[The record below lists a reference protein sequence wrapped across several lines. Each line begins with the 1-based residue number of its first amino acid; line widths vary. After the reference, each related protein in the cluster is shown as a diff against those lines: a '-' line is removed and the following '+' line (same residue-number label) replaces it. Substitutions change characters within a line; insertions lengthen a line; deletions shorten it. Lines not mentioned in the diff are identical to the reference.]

1 MSLPVKALV
10 SALLAVA
17 ATIAEEA
24 LKETPQTLTGTKETG
39 LQLQEQRRT
48 FSSISPTNRPPVTS
62 PS

>member
-24 LKETPQTLTGTKETG
+24 LKETTRK
-39 LQLQEQRRT
+39 R
-48 FSSISPTNRPPVTS
+48 
-62 PS
+62 

>member
-24 LKETPQTLTGTKETG
+24 IKETTRRRY
-39 LQLQEQRRT
+39 QEQRRPVSN
-48 FSSISPTNRPPVTS
+48 FKSSAGFS
-62 PS
+62 PSPVQQTVHQ

>member
-24 LKETPQTLTGTKETG
+24 IKETKDK
-39 LQLQEQRRT
+39 R
-48 FSSISPTNRPPVTS
+48 
-62 PS
+62 